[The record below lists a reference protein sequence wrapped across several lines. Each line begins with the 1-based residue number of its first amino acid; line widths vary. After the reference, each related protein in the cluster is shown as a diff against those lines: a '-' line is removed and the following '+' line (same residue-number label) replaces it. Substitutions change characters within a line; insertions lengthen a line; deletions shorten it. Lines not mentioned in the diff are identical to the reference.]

1 MKKLIVFILILCCIA
16 STAFVKVETNPL
28 FSLSGV
34 EKVCFISSQKY
45 ESVDLECV
53 ENGDKFFNFC
63 TLENAKEN
71 LSEYQK
77 YMDGMQFYLKNSS
90 YEALKNRLKIEL
102 VSVQEVDGMKIYCG
116 YTPYVQFNILLN
128 DKKVNIQI
136 AEKADEIVV
145 GFPLILTGY

>member
-53 ENGDKFFNFC
+53 ENVDKFFNFC

-102 VSVQEVDGMKIYCG
+102 VSVQEVECMKIYCG

-136 AEKADEIVV
+136 AEKTDEIVV